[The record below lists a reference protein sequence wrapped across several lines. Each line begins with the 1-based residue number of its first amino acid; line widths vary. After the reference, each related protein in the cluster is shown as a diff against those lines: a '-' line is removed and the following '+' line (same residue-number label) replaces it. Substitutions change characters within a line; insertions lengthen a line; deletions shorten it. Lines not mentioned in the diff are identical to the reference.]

1 MFKKDFERTPQEKAR
16 RAQFSIL
23 ARLGGCGYL
32 VYIIVQLLRDPKS
45 SPSTWATVFAY
56 ILLAA
61 AVVVIGITIY
71 DLIHG
76 LKHGRFNAAT
86 YDDGEALYP
95 CGEDTAESPDE
106 DSETPETGNALEEHS
121 PDGETA
127 EDDSDKPTGE

>member
-1 MFKKDFERTPQEKAR
+1 MFKRDFERTPQEKAR

-45 SPSTWATVFAY
+45 SPSTAATIFAY

-86 YDDGEALYP
+86 YEDAEFPGAIPGETTEEPAKDETNESQASLDAHTPDDA
-95 CGEDTAESPDE
+95 ADE
-106 DSETPETGNALEEHS
+106 D
-121 PDGETA
+121 
-127 EDDSDKPTGE
+127 DDDDK